1 MISER
6 GAGFPHRP
14 LRLSWGSAPVA
25 QAVEPWKMETLA
37 PVLAFVGAVGTLRE
51 EPRVKGQR
59 KGSVGPVPGLRLLL

>member
-1 MISER
+1 M
-6 GAGFPHRP
+6 
-14 LRLSWGSAPVA
+14 A
-25 QAVEPWKMETLA
+25 QAVEPWKTETLA